1 MSYEPHT
8 WVAGE
13 TVTPSKL
20 NNIEQGIANNSGI
33 MIVNDNDGTL
43 DATWQEIYDAMEAG
57 TPVFIK
63 IEETEQTEQEDK

>member
-20 NNIEQGIANNSGI
+20 NNIEQGIVNNSGV
-33 MIVNDNDGTL
+33 MIVNDNVGTL

-63 IEETEQTEQEDK
+63 REQVEQEDISL

>member
-20 NNIEQGIANNSGI
+20 NNIEQGIANNSGV

-57 TPVFIK
+57 IPVFIK
-63 IEETEQTEQEDK
+63 EVESAEQEE